1 MPEDDGGTPIKHF
14 VVELCDITTNNL
26 WTSVAMS
33 DSGDSCEQMVQH
45 LREGHKYNLRVAAA
59 NRIGQ
64 SETADLYDE
73 VITKDP
79 WGKFLIRI
87 IFHRVQYLFYFVE
100 CASQCGRPTILDW
113 TPTFVDISW
122 TGPAKDG
129 GAPITSFILEMKE
142 ASMRDWM
149 ENCSICVEDI
159 EMEGEQYRGR
169 CENLSEEYQ
178 YRFRVIAVNKAGK
191 SLPGPSSDNVVAMH
205 KNISPFIKV
214 FSIFCTTLFKTH

>member
-33 DSGDSCEQMVQH
+33 DSGDSCEQLVQH
-45 LREGHKYNLRVAAA
+45 LREGHKYGLRVAAA

-64 SETADLYDE
+64 SETADLYGE
-73 VITKDP
+73 VITRDP
-79 WGKFLIRI
+79 WGKDF
-87 IFHRVQYLFYFVE
+87 IFIFYFE
-100 CASQCGRPTILDW
+100 MFTLDCPSQCGRPAILDW

-122 TGPAKDG
+122 TGPANDG
-129 GAPITSFILEMKE
+129 GAPVISFILEMKE
-142 ASMRDWM
+142 ATMRDWV
-149 ENCSICVEDI
+149 ENCSLGVNDI
-159 EMEGEQYRGR
+159 EMEGDQYRGR

-191 SLPGPSSDNVVAMH
+191 SQPGTSSENVVAMH

-214 FSIFCTTLFKTH
+214 C

>member
-1 MPEDDGGTPIKHF
+1 MPDDDGGTPIKHF

-33 DSGDSCEQMVQH
+33 DSGDSCEQLVQH
-45 LREGHKYNLRVAAA
+45 LREGHKYSLRVAAA

-64 SETADLYDE
+64 SETADLYEE

-79 WGKFLIRI
+79 WGKFPILVVSLSLIS
-87 IFHRVQYLFYFVE
+87 FLLE

-122 TGPAKDG
+122 TGPTNDG
-129 GAPITSFILEMKE
+129 GAPITNFILEMKE
-142 ASMRDWM
+142 ESFRDWV

-159 EMEGEQYRGR
+159 EMEGDQYRGR

-214 FSIFCTTLFKTH
+214 NIICCTKVVHN